1 MAKKVKIK
9 GTNFNDNLVGTQLT
23 SGSSILTMGNFSLT
37 TSFDGPKLN
46 KSYNLGAFSKP
57 ITLGTLGVTAVENK
71 EVLSNNLSVFLN
83 VDTSNPVDFVQFG
96 SLYERLRVA
105 VEQILVKWPAGL
117 YSQPN
122 GGTPINVINI
132 SYNSITNQT
141 TFDLPTGAIINNY
154 DMTYTTPS
162 IAGEVFAVEKNYK
175 NVAVY
180 YDRYNLL
187 LNGTEY
193 GLVSLSGTPTL
204 VTGNI
209 GVVVDGN
216 PFGSST
222 TASQNL
228 HLKPKDKYV
237 DEFFTKLDEFESELL
252 YRDIVPTYTSTFKEA
267 LETADGLTVFVDR
280 TFTWPVSDG
289 YNIDNNTPQYA
300 EYFES
305 LLRLAADYDD
315 YKTDLVSRF
324 FVTGSIEKYD
334 TDDERVKKMLRIYG
348 REFDQTKKFID
359 GLAFAHN
366 VSYDKKNNIPDVLV
380 KNLAK
385 MLGWDTLNTA
395 SAEGLL
401 QSFVSPTT
409 AVYSGQSK
417 GYSFAEMDI
426 ELWRR
431 LILNTAYLFKGKGT
445 RKVIEF
451 MFRFIG
457 APDCLVDFNEH
468 IYLADEKINVT
479 GFTNFVSIT
488 TGLDSADVDL
498 TQYPVDDDGYPNVL
512 ADTQELYFQNNGGW
526 YRETEVETGN
536 NPHYGPYDEGQSYLN
551 GMFRMFFTG
560 DTVYKSIQATVN
572 VPVTGVVMP
581 GPTPYLIANVTNY
594 YYSHDIG
601 STNPN
606 WGLPYDQIVNSFIGT
621 GNTFSSSGNILMGTF
636 QLSAHNYSDIA
647 GDKNQQI
654 LNSSTDLRMKDFYP
668 NGAYP
673 NYPLPIIGAP
683 TYGYNLSPI
692 IEDNK
697 KAWVKST
704 SPTNRVYDLN
714 LRETNYNQTSG
725 FIENDSRLVV
735 NTKETKLTYNAA
747 KAIECDVYDY
757 IKANGCPISLTGMTQ
772 PYPSKLWYGAQGG
785 PDWSDVGM
793 DVANM
798 TFVEFIGEVYR
809 KFINVRNRKVIDDA
823 HGGGYPTLRLIYQ
836 DYLDALTKCGQAS
849 NAYKYAQLIS
859 FVDVIQGYWIGLVE
873 QVFPATTIWDSG
885 SLYRNTVFDRQKFVY
900 RHGINDGSEFG
911 KVEDNIVADK
921 AGKYQ
926 GTMEPLTV
934 TATVTSGIKAHVTF
948 IETSGCYGD
957 SVATDKCINDFIQ
970 VAPSLRKAPNFL
982 VVGES
987 VVVNLNDN
995 KDQGISGNPVDSE
1008 GVVIWSPKSRG
1019 G

>member
-23 SGSSILTMGNFSLT
+23 SGSSILTLGNFSLT
-37 TSFDGPKLN
+37 TSFDGPKVN
-46 KSYNLGAFSKP
+46 KSYNLGSFSKP
-57 ITLGTLGVTAVENK
+57 ITLNTLGVTATENK
-71 EVLSNNLSVFLN
+71 EVLTNNLSVFLN

-105 VEQILVKWPAGL
+105 VEQILTKWPAGL

-122 GGTPINVINI
+122 GGTPINVINA
-132 SYNSITNQT
+132 SYDGITNQT

-154 DMTYTTPS
+154 DMTYTSGSTAS
-162 IAGEVFAVEKNYK
+162 EVFAVEKDYK
-175 NVAVY
+175 NLVVY
-180 YDRYNLL
+180 SYRYNLL

-193 GLVSLSGTPTL
+193 EVVSLSGTPSLT
-204 VTGNI
+204 TGNI
-209 GVVVDGN
+209 GVTVKGD
-216 PFGSST
+216 PFGGSATS
-222 TASQNL
+222 SQNL
-228 HLKPKDKYV
+228 HLKPKNQYV
-237 DEFFTKLDEFESELL
+237 EEFFSKLDEFESELL
-252 YRDIVPTYTSTFKEA
+252 YRDVTPIYTSTFKEA
-267 LETADGLTVFVDR
+267 LETEDGVTVFVDR
-280 TFTWPVSDG
+280 TFTWPVTDG

-380 KNLAK
+380 KNLAR
-385 MLGWDTLNTA
+385 MLGWDTLNTT

-401 QSFVSPTT
+401 QSFVSPTA

-468 IYLADEKINVT
+468 IYLADQKIDVS
-479 GFTNFVSIT
+479 GFTNFVSMT
-488 TGLDSADVDL
+488 TGLDVADVDL
-498 TQYPVDDDGYPNVL
+498 TQYPVDDNGYPNVL
-512 ADTQELYFQNNGGW
+512 PDTQELYFQNNGGW

-536 NPHYGPYDEGQSYLN
+536 NPHYGPYDEGQSYID
-551 GMFRMFFTG
+551 GMFRRFFSG
-560 DTVYKSIQATVN
+560 DTVFRTVQN
-572 VPVTGVVMP
+572 TIPDVNNISGLDVV
-581 GPTPYLIANVTNY
+581 VTNY
-594 YYSHDIG
+594 EYNHYIG
-601 STNPN
+601 STTSMWNK
-606 WGLPYDQIVNSFIGT
+606 YDQIVN
-621 GNTFSSSGNILMGTF
+621 TFSADTTSLTPIAASIVTLIA
-636 QLSAHNYSDIA
+636 QLHN
-647 GDKNQQI
+647 QTI
-654 LNSSTDLRMKDFYP
+654 LNSPTDLRLKDFYSTYAIP
-668 NGAYP
+668 AYP
-673 NYPLPIIGAP
+673 SPVPSAP
-683 TYGYNLSPI
+683 TYGYNLSPL

-697 KAWVKST
+697 KAWVNST
-704 SPTNRVYDLN
+704 SPTNRTYDLA

-725 FIENDSRLVV
+725 FIENDSRLVI

-757 IKANGCPISLTGMTQ
+757 IKANACPISLTGMSQ
-772 PYPSKLWYGAQGG
+772 PYPSKLWFGADGG

-793 DVANM
+793 DVSKM
-798 TFVEFIGEVYR
+798 TFVEFIGEIYR
-809 KFINVRNRKVIDDA
+809 KYINAKNRKVIDDA
-823 HGGGYPTLRLIYQ
+823 HGGGYPTLRMIYQ
-836 DYLDALTKCGQAS
+836 DYLDALTKCGKAS
-849 NAYKYAQLIS
+849 NAYKYSQLIS

-873 QVFPATTIWDSG
+873 QVFPTTTIWDSG
-885 SLYRNTVFDRQKFVY
+885 SLYRNTVFDRQKYVY
-900 RHGINDGSEFG
+900 RHGINDGSEFA
-911 KVEDNIVADK
+911 KVERNIN
-921 AGKYQ
+921 GKYK
-926 GTMEPLTV
+926 GTREPLTV
-934 TATVTSGIKAHVTF
+934 TSSVTSGIKAHVTF
-948 IETSGCYGD
+948 IETLGCYGN
-957 SVATDKCINDFIQ
+957 SVLADRCINNYVQ
-970 VAPSLRKAPNFL
+970 VAPLLRVAPNL
-982 VVGES
+982 LTVKEEEVE
-987 VVVNLNDN
+987 NTNEN
-995 KDQGISGNPVDSE
+995 KDQGVTGNPVDAK
-1008 GVVIWSPKSRG
+1008 GQVIWSAKRRG

>member
-23 SGSSILTMGNFSLT
+23 SGSSILTLGNFSLT
-37 TSFDGPKLN
+37 TSFDGPKVN
-46 KSYNLGAFSKP
+46 KNYNLGAFSKP
-57 ITLGTLGVTAVENK
+57 ITLDTLGVSATENK

-132 SYNSITNQT
+132 SYNAITNQT
-141 TFDLPTGAIINNY
+141 VFDLPTGAIINNY

-175 NVAVY
+175 NLGVY
-180 YDRYNLL
+180 FDRYNLL

-193 GLVSLSGTPTL
+193 EVVSLSGTPTL

-209 GVVVDGN
+209 GVTVKGN
-216 PFGSST
+216 PFASST

-237 DEFFTKLDEFESELL
+237 GEFFNKLDEFESELL
-252 YRDIVPTYTSTFKEA
+252 YRDVTPIYTSTFKEA

-280 TFTWPVSDG
+280 TFTWPVTDG

-359 GLAFAHN
+359 GLAFAHT

-380 KNLAK
+380 KNLAR
-385 MLGWDTLNTA
+385 MLGWDTLNTT
-395 SAEGLL
+395 STEGLL
-401 QSFVSPTT
+401 ESFVSPTA

-468 IYLADEKINVT
+468 IYLADQKIDVS
-479 GFTNFVSIT
+479 GFTNFVSVT

-536 NPHYGPYDEGQSYLN
+536 NPHYGPYDEGQSYIN
-551 GMFRMFFTG
+551 GMFRRFFSG
-560 DTVYKSIQATVN
+560 DTVYRSEQITITKFSNQYTGSLKATATRYSYCHN
-572 VPVTGVVMP
+572 IGDS
-581 GPTPYLIANVTNY
+581 IANQVWVIYDEIVTNWY
-594 YYSHDIG
+594 GSGLGVLSIG
-601 STNPN
+601 P
-606 WGLPYDQIVNSFIGT
+606 F
-621 GNTFSSSGNILMGTF
+621 
-636 QLSAHNYSDIA
+636 
-647 GDKNQQI
+647 NQQI

-668 NGAYP
+668 NGGYP
-673 NYPLPIIGAP
+673 NYPFPVASAP
-683 TYGYNLSPI
+683 TYGYNVSPI

-697 KAWVKST
+697 KAWVNST
-704 SPTNRVYDLN
+704 SPTNRTYDLA

-725 FIENDSRLVV
+725 FIENDSRLVI

-757 IKANGCPISLTGMTQ
+757 IKANACPISLTGMSQ
-772 PYPSKLWYGAQGG
+772 PYPSKLWFGADGG

-793 DVANM
+793 DVSKM
-798 TFVEFIGEVYR
+798 TFVEFIGEIYR
-809 KFINVRNRKVIDDA
+809 KYINAKNRKVIDDA
-823 HGGGYPTLRLIYQ
+823 HGGGYPTLRMIYQ

-859 FVDVIQGYWIGLVE
+859 FVDVIQSYWIGLVE

-900 RHGINDGSEFG
+900 RHGINDGSEFA
-911 KVEDNIVADK
+911 KVEDNKD
-921 AGKYQ
+921 GKYI
-926 GTMEPLTV
+926 GTKQPITV
-934 TATVTSGIKAHVTF
+934 SSSVDTGIKAHVTF
-948 IETSGCYGD
+948 IETLGCFGD
-957 SVATDKCINDFIQ
+957 SVLADRCINTHVQ
-970 VAPSLRKAPNFL
+970 VAPSFRKAADLRILPQTVVPND
-982 VVGES
+982 
-987 VVVNLNDN
+987 NDN
-995 KDQGISGNPVDSE
+995 KEQGVSGNPVDSD
-1008 GVVIWSPKSRG
+1008 GKVIWSPKSRG

>member
-23 SGSSILTMGNFSLT
+23 SGSSILTLGNFSLT
-37 TSFDGPKLN
+37 TSFDGPKVN
-46 KSYNLGAFSKP
+46 KSYNLGSFSKP
-57 ITLGTLGVTAVENK
+57 ITLNTLGVTATENK
-71 EVLSNNLSVFLN
+71 EVLTNNLSVFLN

-122 GGTPINVINI
+122 GGTPINVINA

-154 DMTYTTPS
+154 DMTYTTAS
-162 IAGEVFAVEKNYK
+162 IATEVFAVEKDYK
-175 NVAVY
+175 NLAVY

-193 GLVSLSGTPTL
+193 DVVSLSGTSTL
-204 VTGNI
+204 TTGNI
-209 GVVVDGN
+209 GVTVKGD
-216 PFGSST
+216 PFGGSATS
-222 TASQNL
+222 SQNL
-228 HLKPKDKYV
+228 HLKPKNQYV
-237 DEFFTKLDEFESELL
+237 EEFFSKLDEFESELL
-252 YRDIVPTYTSTFKEA
+252 YRDVTPIYTSTFKEA
-267 LETADGLTVFVDR
+267 LETEDGVTVFVDR
-280 TFTWPVSDG
+280 TFTWPVTDG

-380 KNLAK
+380 KNLAR
-385 MLGWDTLNTA
+385 MLGWDTLNTT

-401 QSFVSPTT
+401 QSFVSPTA

-468 IYLADEKINVT
+468 IYLADQKINVS
-479 GFTNFVSIT
+479 GFTNFVSLT
-488 TGLDSADVDL
+488 TGLDVADVDL
-498 TQYPVDDDGYPNVL
+498 TQYPVDDNGYPNVL
-512 ADTQELYFQNNGGW
+512 PDTQELYFQNNGGW

-536 NPHYGPYDEGQSYLN
+536 NPHYGPYDEGQSYID
-551 GMFRMFFTG
+551 GMFRRFFSG
-560 DTVYKSIQATVN
+560 DTVFKSTQAQQ
-572 VPVTGVVMP
+572 VVQSNINP
-581 GPTPYLIANVTNY
+581 PNANFLIANVTNY
-594 YYSHDIG
+594 EYSHNVGD
-601 STNPN
+601 TNPT
-606 WGLPYDQIVNSFIGT
+606 WVTYDQIVNEFITGGTQPQYASFAT
-621 GNTFSSSGNILMGTF
+621 TF
-636 QLSAHNYSDIA
+636 
-647 GDKNQQI
+647 NQQI
-654 LNSSTDLRMKDFYP
+654 LNSSTDLRLKDFLVGYP
-668 NGAYP
+668 DYP
-673 NYPLPIIGAP
+673 FPVPSAP
-683 TYGYNLSPI
+683 TYGYNLSPL

-697 KAWVKST
+697 KAWVNST
-704 SPTNRVYDLN
+704 SPTNRTYDLA

-725 FIENDSRLVV
+725 FIENDSRLVI
-735 NTKETKLTYNAA
+735 NTKETKLTYDAA

-757 IKANGCPISLTGMTQ
+757 IKANACPISLTGMSQ
-772 PYPSKLWYGAQGG
+772 PYPSKLWFGADGG

-793 DVANM
+793 DVSKM
-798 TFVEFIGEVYR
+798 TFVEFIGEIYR
-809 KFINVRNRKVIDDA
+809 KYINAKNRKVIDDA
-823 HGGGYPTLRLIYQ
+823 HGGGYPTLRMIYQ
-836 DYLDALTKCGQAS
+836 DYLDALTKCGKAS
-849 NAYKYAQLIS
+849 NAYKYSQLIS
-859 FVDVIQGYWIGLVE
+859 FVDVIQGYWMGLVE
-873 QVFPATTIWDSG
+873 QVFPTTTIWDSG
-885 SLYRNTVFDRQKFVY
+885 SLYRNTVFDRQKYVY
-900 RHGINDGSEFG
+900 RHGINDGSEFA
-911 KVEDNIVADK
+911 KVEDNKD
-921 AGKYQ
+921 GKYR
-926 GTMEPLTV
+926 GTKQPI
-934 TATVTSGIKAHVTF
+934 TVTSSVDTGIKAHVTF
-948 IETSGCYGD
+948 IETLGCYGD
-957 SVATDKCINDFIQ
+957 SVLTDRCINTHVQ
-970 VAPSLRKAPNFL
+970 VAPAFRAAPNL
-982 VVGES
+982 LTVKEKEVE
-987 VVVNLNDN
+987 NTNDN
-995 KDQGISGNPVDSE
+995 KEQGVTGNPVDSK
-1008 GVVIWSPKSRG
+1008 GQVIWSAKRRG

>member
-9 GTNFNDNLVGTQLT
+9 GTNYNDNLVGTQLT
-23 SGSSILTMGNFSLT
+23 SGSSILTLGNFSLT
-37 TSFDGPKLN
+37 TSFDGPKVN
-46 KSYNLGAFSKP
+46 KSYNLGSFSKP
-57 ITLGTLGVTAVENK
+57 ITLNTLGVTATENK
-71 EVLSNNLSVFLN
+71 EVLTNNLSVFLN

-122 GGTPINVINI
+122 GGTPINVINA

-154 DMTYTTPS
+154 DMTYTTAS
-162 IAGEVFAVEKNYK
+162 IATEVFAVEKDYK
-175 NVAVY
+175 NLAVY

-193 GLVSLSGTPTL
+193 DVVSLSGTSTL
-204 VTGNI
+204 TTGNI
-209 GVVVDGN
+209 GVTVKGD
-216 PFGSST
+216 PFGGSATS
-222 TASQNL
+222 SQNL
-228 HLKPKDKYV
+228 HLKPKNQYV
-237 DEFFTKLDEFESELL
+237 EEFFSKLDEFESELL
-252 YRDIVPTYTSTFKEA
+252 YRDVTPIYTSTFKEA
-267 LETADGLTVFVDR
+267 LETEDGVTVFVDR
-280 TFTWPVSDG
+280 TFTWPVTDG

-380 KNLAK
+380 KNLAR
-385 MLGWDTLNTA
+385 MLGWDTLNTT

-401 QSFVSPTT
+401 QSFVSPTA

-468 IYLADEKINVT
+468 IYLADQKINVS
-479 GFTNFVSIT
+479 GFTNFVSLT
-488 TGLDSADVDL
+488 TGLDVADVDL
-498 TQYPVDDDGYPNVL
+498 TQYPVDDNGYPNVL
-512 ADTQELYFQNNGGW
+512 PDTQELYFQNNGGW

-536 NPHYGPYDEGQSYLN
+536 NPHYGPYDEGQSYID
-551 GMFRMFFTG
+551 GMFRRFFSG
-560 DTVYKSIQATVN
+560 DTVFKSTQAQQ
-572 VPVTGVVMP
+572 VVQSNINP
-581 GPTPYLIANVTNY
+581 PNANFLIANVTNY
-594 YYSHDIG
+594 EYSHNVGD
-601 STNPN
+601 TNPT
-606 WGLPYDQIVNSFIGT
+606 WVTYDQIVNEFITGGTQPQYASFAT
-621 GNTFSSSGNILMGTF
+621 TF
-636 QLSAHNYSDIA
+636 
-647 GDKNQQI
+647 NQQI
-654 LNSSTDLRMKDFYP
+654 LNSSTDLRLKDFLVGYP
-668 NGAYP
+668 DYP
-673 NYPLPIIGAP
+673 FPVPSAP
-683 TYGYNLSPI
+683 TYGYNLSPL

-697 KAWVKST
+697 KAWVNST
-704 SPTNRVYDLN
+704 SPTNRTYDLA

-725 FIENDSRLVV
+725 FIENDSRLVI
-735 NTKETKLTYNAA
+735 NTKETKLTYDAA

-757 IKANGCPISLTGMTQ
+757 IKANACPISLTGMSQ
-772 PYPSKLWYGAQGG
+772 PYPSKLWFGADGG

-793 DVANM
+793 DVSKM
-798 TFVEFIGEVYR
+798 TFVEFIGEIYR
-809 KFINVRNRKVIDDA
+809 KYINAKNRKVIDDA
-823 HGGGYPTLRLIYQ
+823 HGGGYPTLRMIYQ
-836 DYLDALTKCGQAS
+836 DYLDALTKCGKAS
-849 NAYKYAQLIS
+849 NAYKYSQLIS
-859 FVDVIQGYWIGLVE
+859 FVDVIQGYWMGLVE
-873 QVFPATTIWDSG
+873 QVFPTTTIWDSG
-885 SLYRNTVFDRQKFVY
+885 SLYRNTVFDRQKYVY
-900 RHGINDGSEFG
+900 RHGINDGSEFA
-911 KVEDNIVADK
+911 KVEDNKD
-921 AGKYQ
+921 GKYR
-926 GTMEPLTV
+926 GTKQPI
-934 TATVTSGIKAHVTF
+934 TVTSSVDTGIKAHVTF
-948 IETSGCYGD
+948 IETLGCYGD
-957 SVATDKCINDFIQ
+957 SVLTDRCINTHVQ
-970 VAPSLRKAPNFL
+970 VAPAFRAAPNL
-982 VVGES
+982 LTVKEKEVE
-987 VVVNLNDN
+987 NTNDN
-995 KDQGISGNPVDSE
+995 KEQGVTGNPVDSK
-1008 GVVIWSPKSRG
+1008 GQVIWSAKRRG

>member
-23 SGSSILTMGNFSLT
+23 SGSSILTLGNFSLT
-37 TSFDGPKLN
+37 TSFDGPKVN
-46 KSYNLGAFSKP
+46 KSYNLGSFSKP
-57 ITLGTLGVTAVENK
+57 ITLDTLGVTPIENK
-71 EVLSNNLSVFLN
+71 EVLTNNLSVFLN

-96 SLYERLRVA
+96 SLYDRLRVA

-122 GGTPINVINI
+122 GGTPINVINA
-132 SYNSITNQT
+132 SYNGITNQT

-154 DMTYTTPS
+154 DMTYTTAS
-162 IAGEVFAVEKNYK
+162 IASEVFAVEKDYK
-175 NVAVY
+175 NLAVY

-193 GLVSLSGTPTL
+193 EVVSLSGTPSLT
-204 VTGNI
+204 TGNI
-209 GVVVDGN
+209 GVTVKGD
-216 PFGSST
+216 PFGGSATS
-222 TASQNL
+222 SQNL
-228 HLKPKDKYV
+228 HLKPKNQYV
-237 DEFFTKLDEFESELL
+237 EEFFSKLDEFESELL
-252 YRDIVPTYTSTFKEA
+252 YRDVTPIYTSTFKEA
-267 LETADGLTVFVDR
+267 LETEDGVTVFVDR
-280 TFTWPVSDG
+280 TFTWPVTDG

-300 EYFES
+300 DYFES

-380 KNLAK
+380 KNLAR
-385 MLGWDTLNTA
+385 MLGWDTLNTT

-401 QSFVSPTT
+401 QSFVSPTA

-468 IYLADEKINVT
+468 IYLADQKIDVS
-479 GFTNFVSIT
+479 GFTNFVSMT
-488 TGLDSADVDL
+488 TGLDVADVDL
-498 TQYPVDDDGYPNVL
+498 TQYPVDDNGYPNVL
-512 ADTQELYFQNNGGW
+512 PDTQELYFQNNGAW

-536 NPHYGPYDEGQSYLN
+536 NPHYGPYDEGQSYID
-551 GMFRMFFTG
+551 GMFRRFFSG
-560 DTVYKSIQATVN
+560 DTVFRSVQSTVN
-572 VPVTGVVMP
+572 IMQGTIPANTS
-581 GPTPYLIANVTNY
+581 PYLNAIVTNY
-594 YYSHDIG
+594 EYSHNVGDP
-601 STNPN
+601 NPT
-606 WGLPYDQIVNSFIGT
+606 WVLYDQIVTSAEGSGITNTTITIGVIPIT
-621 GNTFSSSGNILMGTF
+621 LPADQNIV
-636 QLSAHNYSDIA
+636 ADNI
-647 GDKNQQI
+647 NQQI
-654 LNSSTDLRMKDFYP
+654 LNSSTDMRLKDLYP
-668 NGAYP
+668 NGGYP
-673 NYPLPIIGAP
+673 NYPFPVPSAP
-683 TYGYNLSPI
+683 TYGYNVSPL

-697 KAWVKST
+697 KAWVNST
-704 SPTNRVYDLN
+704 SPTNRTYDLV

-725 FIENDSRLVV
+725 FIENDSRLVI

-757 IKANGCPISLTGMTQ
+757 IKANACPISLTGMSQ
-772 PYPSKLWYGAQGG
+772 PYPSKLWFGADGG

-793 DVANM
+793 DVSKM
-798 TFVEFIGEVYR
+798 TFVEFIGEIYR
-809 KFINVRNRKVIDDA
+809 KYINAKNRKVIDDA
-823 HGGGYPTLRLIYQ
+823 HGGGYPTLRMIYQ

-849 NAYKYAQLIS
+849 NAYKYSQLIS

-873 QVFPATTIWDSG
+873 QVFPTTTIWDSG
-885 SLYRNTVFDRQKFVY
+885 SLYRNTVFDRQKYVY
-900 RHGINDGSEFG
+900 RHGINDGSEFA
-911 KVEDNIVADK
+911 KVEDNKD
-921 AGKYQ
+921 GKYV
-926 GTMEPLTV
+926 GTKQPI
-934 TATVTSGIKAHVTF
+934 TVTSSVDTGIKAHVTF
-948 IETSGCYGD
+948 IETLGCYGD
-957 SVATDKCINDFIQ
+957 SVLVDRCINNYVQ
-970 VAPSLRKAPNFL
+970 VAPILRAAPNL
-982 VVGES
+982 LRVKEAII
-987 VVVNLNDN
+987 VNTNEN
-995 KDQGISGNPVDSE
+995 KDQGVTGNPVDSN
-1008 GVVIWSPKSRG
+1008 GRVAWRTKSRG